1 MVSSGRIT
9 TKQCVGYTGHNC
21 AKAFEAEAYKIRCD
35 DCYRHHMARDNAHQ
49 RHLELAGGELP
60 EKECPGCHES
70 FQPRYQFDPGCGYC
84 ILEGK
89 KLMAVKGATEVSEY
103 G

>member
-1 MVSSGRIT
+1 MRDRIF
-9 TKQCVGYTGHNC
+9 TKQCVGYEGHAC
-21 AKAFEAEAYKIRCD
+21 GSVFEAEAYKIRCD

-60 EKECPGCHES
+60 EQECSGCHES
-70 FQPRYQFDPGCGYC
+70 FQPRYLQDPGCGYC

-89 KLMAVKGATEVSEY
+89 KLMEAKGQTETTKY